1 MSHPHPERRHD
12 DQRIAALQRDVDEMK
27 GTVKDVHDILTS
39 FRTLAAIAKWV
50 TALAGAFTALVAS
63 YHVVKH

>member
-1 MSHPHPERRHD
+1 MHSPNERRHD
-12 DQRIAALQRDVDEMK
+12 DQRITALQRDVDEMK
-27 GTVKDVHDILTS
+27 VTVREVHDILTS

-50 TALAGAFTALVAS
+50 TAIAGAFTALVAS